1 MCRCLRL
8 VEVNTCPDLSA
19 SSPLD
24 RAIKGALFSDVF
36 NLVGSPLVNRPARVA
51 AIKEALKRESR
62 QQGDRAERVA
72 AVGGD
77 QGVRARGS
85 QGRDARS
92 RSRHLAPGEKAAWYA
107 LVWLHVGDSHSVSL
121 RPFHTHNTHTHTHTC
136 TLHTPRY
143 EELTAAEIS
152 LIQQCEDEFRRQECT
167 QFERIYPDV
176 DLGEA
181 FAPLFETQ
189 VLCCSGCTYIVEAN
203 NAYEFPGDSEP
214 ACIL

>member
-1 MCRCLRL
+1 MYLMCRCHWCVTATDAPLRL

-62 QQGDRAERVA
+62 QQGDRSERAA

-121 RPFHTHNTHTHTHTC
+121 PPFHTHNTHTHTHT
-136 TLHTPRY
+136 HTHVPY
-143 EELTAAEIS
+143 T
-152 LIQQCEDEFRRQECT
+152 
-167 QFERIYPDV
+167 
-176 DLGEA
+176 
-181 FAPLFETQ
+181 
-189 VLCCSGCTYIVEAN
+189 N
-203 NAYEFPGDSEP
+203 PGTRS
-214 ACIL
+214 